1 MAVLRLQLSFFALLL
16 GSYTMPCM
24 ADVVSEGDVQLDFN
38 VHIGLQNDGS
48 LTLTAPSTI
57 DSNGNVYLAR
67 QENVSGTFTIDGT
80 THNVQGEVV
89 VGEHGNG
96 ALNILNGGI
105 VNSPQFSG
113 NQLEI
118 GRNDT
123 AVGTVHVQGPGSRL
137 EFFEGFAS
145 VGGNGLGTMLIE
157 DAARAAFRDISI
169 GGFSQGEGQVAYGS
183 ATVRG
188 PESLLEAREG
198 LRIGSLG
205 TGELRVENGAKVRS
219 NTDSR
224 GGRLTIGHY
233 PFGGQPQGQ
242 RGSGSVHVDGAGSL
256 LSQNGMMIV
265 GGVGSGNVTITN
277 AAAVNSGIALLGG
290 DEGLNQYA
298 DGSGVVTLEGI
309 GSQWNVANLILG
321 QTGTGEISLSGGARL
336 INSNSEFFP
345 FGSNGRNTVFGAES
359 GSYGRMIVDG
369 TTTQWVDNSDQLTI
383 GARGTGELIIQ
394 GGAVVTSG
402 STLISPLPGG
412 HGEVLVSGAG
422 SRWRVGSISI
432 GEQGGQGKVTVA
444 NGAVLESGGFQ
455 DSANVY
461 EGGELALVD
470 GTFLGIRGGRENPE
484 IRNFGL
490 VRGNG
495 EIDASIRNEQAGR
508 VRVDAGER
516 LVVSGAL
523 SNSGGRVEIL
533 AGELEVNGGFE
544 NQVSATLTVED
555 STLRLST
562 SPFSGLT
569 PLRNEGT
576 FLVSNGENRVFGD
589 VRNLGIITLAGDSDT
604 TFFDDVENS
613 GAIHVLTGSTVTY
626 VGALTGN
633 GSTGGGMVIA
643 EGNVSPGFSPGV
655 MEFGGDIAL
664 GDFSQ
669 LNIEIGNQQNDMLA
683 VAGTAE
689 LGGDLV
695 LSALEAL
702 EGDTAVEIL
711 SAATIDGTFDSIPA
725 IGEEIGLGVVFGG
738 ITYNAD
744 SVVVSL
750 LQQTGD
756 FNGDGNVDAI
766 DLGTWQSGYGTL
778 EGAELLG
785 GDAQRDGDIDGADF
799 LTWQR
804 NVLAAEPPVAS
815 QAVPEPSSV
824 WMIILATISL
834 FAQRP

>member
-1 MAVLRLQLSFFALLL
+1 MAVLRLQLSFLALLL
-16 GSYTMPCM
+16 GIYTMPCM

-57 DSNGNVYLAR
+57 DSNGSVFLAR

-80 THNVQGEVV
+80 THIAQGEVV

-96 ALNILNGGI
+96 RLNILNGGI
-105 VNSPQFSG
+105 VNNPQSGG

-118 GRNDT
+118 GRHNT
-123 AVGTVHVQGPGSRL
+123 AVGTVYVQGSGSRL

-145 VGGNGLGTMLIE
+145 VGGSGLGTLLIE
-157 DAARAAFRDISI
+157 DAARAAFRDIGI
-169 GGFSQGEGQVAYGS
+169 GGSSQGEGQVAYGS

-198 LRIGSLG
+198 LSIGANG
-205 TGELRVENGAKVRS
+205 VGELRIQNGAKVRS

-277 AAAVNSGIALLGG
+277 GAAVNSGIALLGG
-290 DEGLNQYA
+290 DEGLNQFA

-321 QTGTGEISLSGGARL
+321 HTGTGEISLSGGARL
-336 INSNSEFFP
+336 LNSNSEFFP
-345 FGSNGRNTVFGAES
+345 FGSNGRSTVFGAES

-422 SRWRVGSISI
+422 SRWRVDSISI

-444 NGAVLESGGFQ
+444 DGAVLESGGFQ

-461 EGGELALVD
+461 EGGELALSD
-470 GTFLGIRGGRENPE
+470 GTVYGAPGRRGFREINNLGT
-484 IRNFGL
+484 
-490 VRGNG
+490 VRGSG
-495 EIDASIRNEQAGR
+495 KIEAAIRNETGR

-516 LVVSGAL
+516 LIVAGSL
-523 SNSGGRVEIL
+523 SNLGGRVEIL

-544 NQVSATLTVED
+544 NQISATLTVED
-555 STLRLST
+555 STLRFST
-562 SPFSGLT
+562 NPFSGLT

-604 TFFDDVENS
+604 IFFDDVENS

-655 MEFGGDIAL
+655 MEFGGDVAL
-664 GDFSQ
+664 GDFSR
-669 LNIEIGNQQNDMLA
+669 LNIEIGNQQSDMLA
-683 VAGTAE
+683 ATGTAE

-702 EGDTAVEIL
+702 GGDTAVEIL

-725 IGEEIGLGVVFGG
+725 LGEEIGFGVVFGG
-738 ITYNAD
+738 ITYYAD

-766 DLGTWQSGYGTL
+766 DLSTWDVGYGTL

-804 NVLAAEPPVAS
+804 GVLGTEPPIAS
-815 QAVPEPSSV
+815 QVVPEPSSV
-824 WMIILATISL
+824 WMLILATIAL